1 MRRALRY
8 TSQSGSCS
16 SAPEERRGSCTVV
29 AGRETEAGDTASMQ
43 PASATPLVVA
53 ITARALFHLED
64 SHGLFEA
71 EGVVA
76 YADHQREREDDVLEP
91 GIAFPLVRKLLAL
104 NAGAPEQAPGVEVIL
119 LSRNSSDT
127 GLRIFNSIQHYGLDI
142 RRATFTSGAP
152 VWPYIKPF
160 GAQLLLSAN
169 PESVRRALEAGVA
182 AATIL
187 PARATQSGDGQLRI
201 AFDGDAVIFGD
212 ESERVSREHGVEA
225 FGRHERE
232 RAHEPLSGGPFRGFL
247 SALHDLQVAFPAGDA
262 APIRTALVTARSAPA
277 HERVIR
283 TLREWGVRLDEALF
297 LGGRDKGPFL
307 EAFGADIF
315 FDDSP
320 HNIDS
325 ARRHVFAGHVPHG
338 VANDGP

>member
-1 MRRALRY
+1 MPIAAL
-8 TSQSGSCS
+8 
-16 SAPEERRGSCTVV
+16 
-29 AGRETEAGDTASMQ
+29 
-43 PASATPLVVA
+43 PAVPAAQPLVVA
-53 ITARALFHLED
+53 ITARALFDMED
-64 SHGLFEA
+64 SHGLFERKGI
-71 EGVVA
+71 EA
-76 YADHQREREDDVLEP
+76 YADYQRIREDDVLEP

-104 NAGAPEQAPGVEVIL
+104 NRAAPPDAPHAEDKLVEVIL

-127 GLRIFNSIQHYGLDI
+127 GLRIFNSIQRHGLDI

-160 GAQLLLSAN
+160 GAQLFLSAN
-169 PESVRRALEAGVA
+169 AESVRAALEAGVA

-187 PARATQSGDGQLRI
+187 PARAPESTHDQLRI

-232 RAHEPLSGGPFRGFL
+232 RAREPLSGGPFRGFL
-247 SALHDLQVAFPAGDA
+247 DALHRLQAAFPAGEA

-283 TLREWGVRLDEALF
+283 TLREWDVRLDEALF
-297 LGGRDKGPFL
+297 LGGRPKGPFL
-307 EAFGADIF
+307 QAFGADIF
-315 FDDSP
+315 FDDSL

-325 ARRHVFAGHVPHG
+325 ARQYIAAGHVPHG
-338 VANDGP
+338 VANG